1 MYGFT
6 QYAVAQVGIE
16 RLFRDN
22 LDSPAQKV
30 FKVEDE
36 TRREPRAGGRTGID
50 EKIDITLGP
59 GVAAC
64 DRAKDPDIVGAMS
77 SGNMLDVVP
86 LLAQKLL
93 ETPDACSFGLALCCP
108 WYHSKLD
115 GGTVWSPNYTI
126 FMPQTMSSSSPSC
139 CQSSIPI
146 PPPPPPPLFPD
157 RDVFNRAAAVRSSQ
171 RMSYRS

>member
-6 QYAVAQVGIE
+6 QHVVAQVGIE
-16 RLFRDN
+16 RLFRDD

-36 TRREPRAGGRTGID
+36 TRRKPRAGGWTGID
-50 EKIDITLGP
+50 EKVDITLGP
-59 GVAAC
+59 SVAAC

-93 ETPDACSFGLALCCP
+93 ET
-108 WYHSKLD
+108 
-115 GGTVWSPNYTI
+115 
-126 FMPQTMSSSSPSC
+126 
-139 CQSSIPI
+139 
-146 PPPPPPPLFPD
+146 
-157 RDVFNRAAAVRSSQ
+157 RDVLFWT
-171 RMSYRS
+171 